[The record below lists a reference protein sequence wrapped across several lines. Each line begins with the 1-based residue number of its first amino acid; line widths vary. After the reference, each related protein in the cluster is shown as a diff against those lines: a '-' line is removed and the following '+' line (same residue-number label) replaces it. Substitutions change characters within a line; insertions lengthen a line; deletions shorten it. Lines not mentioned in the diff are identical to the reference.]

1 MALDKFDR
9 TPWFAL
15 FPHHSYCYKEGQLQ
29 CCLWSVKKSVRR
41 HKRGQAMICFT
52 LSSSSLWSIS
62 LFLELVNFYVLRTV
76 LMRLHFWKLELR
88 IINEWLYLS
97 CPSIDFGPDLDFGLL
112 LPLKSEIDAS
122 TRKADWLPPEDS
134 WCLPKEGTKFQNA
147 WAIAFWQRRV
157 SLSTEWY
164 VIHRNLKE
172 ESSNSIW

>member
-112 LPLKSEIDAS
+112 LPLKSEIVLQQEKRIDCLRKTDGVYLKKVLS
-122 TRKADWLPPEDS
+122 FKTRGPSLFGNGG
-134 WCLPKEGTKFQNA
+134 CLCRPNDT
-147 WAIAFWQRRV
+147 
-157 SLSTEWY
+157 LSTE
-164 VIHRNLKE
+164 I
-172 ESSNSIW
+172 